1 MSHGEKESVRSVSQK
16 AGPKWKLPLTWA
28 STEAIFRTQKAG
40 NAKSSLLMLQVV
52 AKGLETTT
60 EKLLKGLYH
69 RLGNA
74 TKCRSVAFQQ
84 ALALICQEL
93 IPMNIKDQLR

>member
-1 MSHGEKESVRSVSQK
+1 MPTYSVSHGEKESVRSVSQK

-28 STEAIFRTQKAG
+28 SAEAIFRTQKAG

-52 AKGLETTT
+52 AKGLETTA

-74 TKCRSVAFQQ
+74 TKVSFCCVSVGLGTYSSAVN
-84 ALALICQEL
+84 
-93 IPMNIKDQLR
+93 PGR